1 MSVDIVK
8 LIESNPIA
16 KLNGNYQSK
25 LIDKVKNNFSNYE
38 QQMFVASFYC
48 YLNYNPTT
56 EYIINLDDVW
66 EWVGFSKKANAKRI
80 LEKHFI
86 INKDYKVLLL
96 PPEQQSLCATDED
109 KSSCATKDARGG
121 YNKENIMLTIKT
133 FKSFCLKAGTKKA
146 DEIHEYYIKMEEVL
160 QQVLQ
165 EESNE
170 LKQQLIQCKENA
182 IQIADKCKQDYEQKL
197 FKEKQLER
205 QQILLGEFGT
215 IGSIFYII
223 KVKTFENGQYIV
235 KIGESRIGITG
246 RYNEHKSKYDEC
258 LLLDCFL
265 VNRSKDFES
274 FIKCNASITPSKV
287 TNLPGHETEQ
297 ELFLIGN
304 KLSYKTLL
312 NIIKSNIK
320 GFNDNNNEIKKLELE
335 LEILKCK
342 QTMAQPPSNDNA
354 VLQELLNANK
364 VMMNKIDT
372 LENSNKEM
380 MQKLNSMQTKVVSNF
395 NEPLAN
401 VGPRLQCINPETLQL
416 IKVYETVTECMKEN
430 NKIKRPSINKAIEQ
444 NTVYCGFRWLL
455 VDRQLDPNIITHIEP
470 TKPTRLQNLGY
481 IAKLNK
487 DKTEIINV
495 YLDRKTAA
503 ECNGYASSSSL
514 EHIVKNGILSNE
526 SYYALYDNCEEDLK
540 EDLVAKNGDA
550 DPLLYKNG
558 VGQFDSSLNLVR
570 EFACK
575 YDCIKMLHISDK
587 TLEKALK
594 NNVMYDGTYFKM
606 LESKVKCF

>member
-1 MSVDIVK
+1 MENCNLSEFNEEYELDADTK
-8 LIESNPIA
+8 L
-16 KLNGNYQSK
+16 
-25 LIDKVKNNFSNYE
+25 
-38 QQMFVASFYC
+38 
-48 YLNYNPTT
+48 
-56 EYIINLDDVW
+56 
-66 EWVGFSKKANAKRI
+66 
-80 LEKHFI
+80 
-86 INKDYKVLLL
+86 
-96 PPEQQSLCATDED
+96 
-109 KSSCATKDARGG
+109 
-121 YNKENIMLTIKT
+121 
-133 FKSFCLKAGTKKA
+133 
-146 DEIHEYYIKMEEVL
+146 
-160 QQVLQ
+160 
-165 EESNE
+165 E
-170 LKQQLIQCKENA
+170 L
-182 IQIADKCKQDYEQKL
+182 
-197 FKEKQLER
+197 
-205 QQILLGEFGT
+205 
-215 IGSIFYII
+215 
-223 KVKTFENGQYIV
+223 
-235 KIGESRIGITG
+235 
-246 RYNEHKSKYDEC
+246 
-258 LLLDCFL
+258 
-265 VNRSKDFES
+265 
-274 FIKCNASITPSKV
+274 
-287 TNLPGHETEQ
+287 
-297 ELFLIGN
+297 
-304 KLSYKTLL
+304 
-312 NIIKSNIK
+312 
-320 GFNDNNNEIKKLELE
+320 EIKKLELE

-342 QTMAQPPSNDNA
+342 QNNHNA
-354 VLQELLNANK
+354 IYQELLNNIK
-364 VMMNKIDT
+364 IMMNKIDA

-380 MQKLNSMQTKVVSNF
+380 LQKLNSMQTKVVSNF

-455 VDRQLDPNIITHIEP
+455 VDRQLDPNVITHIEP
-470 TKPTRLQNLGY
+470 TKPTRTQNLGY

-540 EDLVAKNGDA
+540 EEFIAKNGDA
-550 DPLLYKNG
+550 EPLLYKNG

>member
-1 MSVDIVK
+1 LLPSHEQSVDT
-8 LIESNPIA
+8 
-16 KLNGNYQSK
+16 Q
-25 LIDKVKNNFSNYE
+25 
-38 QQMFVASFYC
+38 
-48 YLNYNPTT
+48 
-56 EYIINLDDVW
+56 
-66 EWVGFSKKANAKRI
+66 
-80 LEKHFI
+80 
-86 INKDYKVLLL
+86 KD
-96 PPEQQSLCATDED
+96 T
-109 KSSCATKDARGG
+109 RGG
-121 YNKENIMLTIKT
+121 HNKEIIMLTIKT

-146 DEIHEYYIKMEEVL
+146 DEIHEYYIKMEELL
-160 QQVLQ
+160 QEVLQ
-165 EESNE
+165 EENNE
-170 LKQQLIQCKENA
+170 LKQQLIQSKENA

-274 FIKCNASITPSKV
+274 FIKCNASISPSKV

-364 VMMNKIDT
+364 VMINKIDT
-372 LENSNKEM
+372 LENSIKEI
-380 MQKLNSMQTKVVSNF
+380 QQNLNSMQTKVVSNF

-540 EDLVAKNGDA
+540 EDLVSKNSDA
-550 DPLLYKNG
+550 EPLLYKNG
-558 VGQFDSSLNLVR
+558 VGQFDSNLNLVR

-594 NNVMYDGTYFKM
+594 NNIMYDGTYFKM
-606 LESKVKCF
+606 LDSKVKCF

>member
-66 EWVGFSKKANAKRI
+66 KWVGFSNKAHSKNL

-86 INKDYKVLLL
+86 INKDYKVLL
-96 PPEQQSLCATDED
+96 PSHEQSVDTQ
-109 KSSCATKDARGG
+109 KDTRGG
-121 YNKENIMLTIKT
+121 HNKEIIMLTIKT

-146 DEIHEYYIKMEEVL
+146 DEIHEYYIKMEELL
-160 QQVLQ
+160 QEVLQ
-165 EESNE
+165 EENNE
-170 LKQQLIQCKENA
+170 LKQQLIQSKENA

-274 FIKCNASITPSKV
+274 FIKCNASISPSKV

-364 VMMNKIDT
+364 VMINKIDT
-372 LENSNKEM
+372 LENSIKEI
-380 MQKLNSMQTKVVSNF
+380 QQNLNSMQTKVVSNF

-540 EDLVAKNGDA
+540 EDLVSKNSDA
-550 DPLLYKNG
+550 EPLLYKNG
-558 VGQFDSSLNLVR
+558 VGQFDSNLNLVR

-594 NNVMYDGTYFKM
+594 NNIMYDGTYFKM
-606 LESKVKCF
+606 LDSKVKCF

>member
-1 MSVDIVK
+1 MSVDIVN

-25 LIDKVKNNFSNYE
+25 LIDKVKNNFNNYE

-66 EWVGFSKKANAKRI
+66 KWIGFSNKAHSKNL

-86 INKDYKVLLL
+86 INKDYKVLL
-96 PPEQQSLCATDED
+96 PSPEQSVD
-109 KSSCATKDARGG
+109 ATKDTRGG
-121 YNKENIMLTIKT
+121 HNKEIIMLTIKT

-146 DEIHEYYIKMEEVL
+146 DEIHEYYIKMEELL
-160 QQVLQ
+160 QEVLQ

-170 LKQQLIQCKENA
+170 LKQQLIQYKENA
-182 IQIADKCKQDYEQKL
+182 IQIADKCKQEYEQKL

-274 FIKCNASITPSKV
+274 FIKYNANITPSKV

-364 VMMNKIDT
+364 VMINKIDA
-372 LENSNKEM
+372 LENSMKEM
-380 MQKLNSMQTKVVSNF
+380 LQKFNSMQTKVVSNF

-401 VGPRLQCINPETLQL
+401 LGPRLQCINPETLQL
-416 IKVYETVTECMKEN
+416 TKVYETVTECMKEN

-455 VDRQLDPNIITHIEP
+455 VDRQLDPNVITHIEP
-470 TKPTRLQNLGY
+470 TKPTRTQNLGY

-526 SYYALYDNCEEDLK
+526 SYYTLYDNCEEDLK
-540 EDLVAKNGDA
+540 GDFIAKNGDA

-558 VGQFDSSLNLVR
+558 VGQFDSNLNLVR

-594 NNVMYDGTYFKM
+594 NNVMYDGTYFKL